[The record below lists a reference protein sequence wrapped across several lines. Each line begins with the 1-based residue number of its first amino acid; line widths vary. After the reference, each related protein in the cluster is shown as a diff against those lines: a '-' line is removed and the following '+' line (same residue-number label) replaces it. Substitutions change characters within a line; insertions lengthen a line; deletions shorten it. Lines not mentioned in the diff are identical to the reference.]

1 MAMDQC
7 EQFNKREMLIAH
19 LTWARNKQ
27 SSVPFLADM
36 EFRKEKLSLSFQVA
50 N

>member
-7 EQFNKREMLIAH
+7 EQFNKRGMLIAH
-19 LTWARNKQ
+19 LAWSRNEQ

-36 EFRKEKLSLSFQVA
+36 EFRKEKLSISFQVA